1 MEDREQ
7 GFLPKMGLPR
17 KRVYRLGR
25 NEIEGKKK
33 IFWEY
38 LYLYCSYY
46 EFIQLRKLRRNGNST
61 GLLERKS

>member
-33 IFWEY
+33 
-38 LYLYCSYY
+38 SS
-46 EFIQLRKLRRNGNST
+46 GNIYIYIVVTKS
-61 GLLERKS
+61 LLS